1 MKVKD
6 LKEFSED
13 ELVNKEKELKKELF
27 ELNSQRQ
34 LGRVEKPASF
44 GNIKRDIARIL
55 TVLSERKN
63 HGKKN

>member
-1 MKVKD
+1 MKHKD
-6 LKEFSED
+6 LKEFSD
-13 ELVNKEKELKKELF
+13 IELSEKELQLKKDLF
-27 ELNSQRQ
+27 ELNGQRQ

-44 GNIKRDIARIL
+44 RTIKRNIARIL